1 MSPQDKKEILRKS
14 AILSNMSLII
24 IFLVYIIL
32 SSITFTLYSLIIM
45 IVIIIINS
53 MLFMHFKNIM
63 RDQESDENIFQYITD
78 DMSWR
83 YVTYISIFFLIIL
96 IVQGYIKL
104 VDRYSYLILL
114 NAFIIFVWAVSA
126 NNPMVT
132 ILIKK
137 SKKLEDIFINNEAAQ
152 LSQEMGIKEPEIYVI
167 NTNDRIA
174 NAFEVNRRESYV
186 FITSYLM
193 NVLDYNELIGVLAHE
208 LSHIKLRHNQKTI
221 FINFLFFI
229 VMLNIISLAVTSTN
243 PLFFYTTPLLFLI
256 LLLFIGLVVPAIK
269 RHNEVQ
275 ADLNA
280 VKYVNKEYLID
291 GLKRISEIDKI
302 PENVM
307 KSLSLDHPST
317 EKRIRL
323 IENSK
328 S

>member
-1 MSPQDKKEILRKS
+1 MSPEDKKEILRKS
-14 AILSNMSLII
+14 ALLSNLSLII

-32 SSITFTLYSLIIM
+32 SSIPFSIYTVVVMLA
-45 IVIIIINS
+45 IIIINS

-63 RDQESDENIFQYITD
+63 RDQDSDENIFQYITD

-83 YVTYISIFFLIIL
+83 YVTYLSIFFLVML
-96 IVQGYIKL
+96 LAQGYIKL
-104 VDRYSYLILL
+104 VDQYSYLIIL
-114 NAFIIFVWAVSA
+114 NAFIIFIWGISA
-126 NNPMVT
+126 NNPMVS
-132 ILIKK
+132 ILIRK
-137 SKKLEDIFINNEAAQ
+137 SKKLQDIFINNEAAH
-152 LSQEMGIKEPEIYVI
+152 LSEEMGIKEPEIYII

-193 NVLDYNELIGVLAHE
+193 NVLDYNEIIGVLAHE
-208 LSHIKLRHNQKTI
+208 LSHIKLRHNQKTT
-221 FINFLFFI
+221 FINFIFFI
-229 VMLNIISLAVTSTN
+229 VMINIISLAITSTN
-243 PLFFYTTPLLFLI
+243 PLFFYMTPLFFLI
-256 LLLFIGLVVPAIK
+256 LILFIMLVVPAVK

-280 VKYVNKEYLID
+280 LKYVNKEYLID

-317 EKRIRL
+317 EKRIQL